1 MLDIDVAKLCLT
13 AFSFFASSN
22 LSSMVFITLSSI
34 ILIFLSVDF
43 IKKKNNV
50 FNYEEKDILDNK
62 DNFIEELLTKSLFDD
77 QKIIIIKRSTDKILN
92 IIENIFSKKIKDI
105 IILNADNLE
114 KKSKLRS
121 FFEKDKELICI
132 PFYPDNE
139 QTLSKLAY
147 NFFKSKNIGIAQANI
162 NLIINKCNGDREAL
176 LNELN
181 KIEHYVKEGK
191 KISSDEIIKLTNLNE
206 NHSVLELVDNCL
218 AKNKKKIIDILNEN
232 NFNNEDCIMI
242 TRSFLNKSKK
252 ILQLASEFEKNKN
265 IELTISAAKPPIFW
279 KDKEITK
286 KQVRQW
292 KPDNI
297 KELIYRLNEIE
308 LLIKKNLNISINL
321 ITDFILEQSALKT
334 SN

>member
-1 MLDIDVAKLCLT
+1 M
-13 AFSFFASSN
+13 
-22 LSSMVFITLSSI
+22 
-34 ILIFLSVDF
+34 
-43 IKKKNNV
+43 
-50 FNYEEKDILDNK
+50 
-62 DNFIEELLTKSLFDD
+62 
-77 QKIIIIKRSTDKILN
+77 
-92 IIENIFSKKIKDI
+92 
-105 IILNADNLE
+105 E

-181 KIEHYVKEGK
+181 KVENYVKEGK
-191 KISSDEIIKLTNLNE
+191 KIGSDEIIKLTNLNE

-232 NFNNEDCIMI
+232 NFSNEDCIMI

-252 ILQLASEFEKNKN
+252 ILQLATEFEKNKN

-286 KQVRQW
+286 KQVYQW
-292 KPDNI
+292 KPQNI
-297 KELIYRLNEIE
+297 KKLIYRLNEIE
-308 LLIKKNLNISINL
+308 LLIKKNLSISINL
-321 ITDFILEQSALKT
+321 ITDFVLEQSALKT
-334 SN
+334 NN

>member
-1 MLDIDVAKLCLT
+1 MIIKSFEINKINLDL
-13 AFSFFASSN
+13 N
-22 LSSMVFITLSSI
+22 N
-34 ILIFLSVDF
+34 IFLLYGKNNGF
-43 IKKKNNV
+43 KNEFTKNIIKKKNNV

-62 DNFIEELLTKSLFDD
+62 DNFIEDLLTKSLFDD

-92 IIENIFSKKIKDI
+92 IIEDVLSKKIKDI

-147 NFFKSKNIGIAQANI
+147 NFLKNKNIAISQANI

-181 KIEHYVKEGK
+181 KIEHYAKKGK
-191 KISSDEIIKLTNLNE
+191 KISSDKIIKLTNLNE
-206 NHSVLELVDNCL
+206 NHSILELVDNCL

-232 NFNNEDCIMI
+232 NFNNEDCIII
-242 TRSFLNKSKK
+242 TRFFLNKSKK
-252 ILQLASEFEKNKN
+252 ILQLSTEFEKNKN
-265 IELTISAAKPPIFW
+265 IELTISTAKPPIFW

-286 KQVRQW
+286 KQLRQW

-308 LLIKKNLNISINL
+308 LLIKKNLNISVNL

-334 SN
+334 NN

>member
-1 MLDIDVAKLCLT
+1 LLYGKNNGFKNEFTKNI
-13 AFSFFASSN
+13 
-22 LSSMVFITLSSI
+22 
-34 ILIFLSVDF
+34 

-92 IIENIFSKKIKDI
+92 IIEDIFSKKIKDI

-181 KIEHYVKEGK
+181 KIEHYAKKGK
-191 KISSDEIIKLTNLNE
+191 KISSDKIIKLTNLNE
-206 NHSVLELVDNCL
+206 NHSILELVDNCL

-252 ILQLASEFEKNKN
+252 ILQLSTEFEKNKN
-265 IELTISAAKPPIFW
+265 IELTISTAKPPIFW

-292 KPDNI
+292 KPENI
-297 KELIYRLNEIE
+297 KKLIYRLNEIE
-308 LLIKKNLNISINL
+308 LLIKKNLNISVNL

-334 SN
+334 NN

>member
-1 MLDIDVAKLCLT
+1 MIIKSFEINKINLDLN
-13 AFSFFASSN
+13 N
-22 LSSMVFITLSSI
+22 L
-34 ILIFLSVDF
+34 FLLYGKNNGF
-43 IKKKNNV
+43 KNEFTKNIIKKKNNV

-181 KIEHYVKEGK
+181 KIEHYAKKGK
-191 KISSDEIIKLTNLNE
+191 KISSDKIIKLTNLNE
-206 NHSVLELVDNCL
+206 NHSILELVDNCL

-252 ILQLASEFEKNKN
+252 ILQLSTEFEKNKN
-265 IELTISAAKPPIFW
+265 IELTISTAKPPIFW

-286 KQVRQW
+286 KQVHQW

-297 KELIYRLNEIE
+297 KELIYRLNEVE

-321 ITDFILEQSALKT
+321 ITDFILEQSSLKT
-334 SN
+334 NN

>member
-1 MLDIDVAKLCLT
+1 MIIKSFEINKINLDL
-13 AFSFFASSN
+13 N
-22 LSSMVFITLSSI
+22 N
-34 ILIFLSVDF
+34 IFLLYGKNNGLKNEF
-43 IKKKNNV
+43 TKNIIKKKNNV

-62 DNFIEELLTKSLFDD
+62 DDFIEDLLTKSLFDD
-77 QKIIIIKRSTDKILN
+77 RKIIIIKRSTDKILS
-92 IIENIFSKKIKDI
+92 IIEDVLSKKIKDI

-147 NFFKSKNIGIAQANI
+147 NFFKNKNIAISQANI
-162 NLIINKCNGDREAL
+162 NLIIDKCNGDREAL

-252 ILQLASEFEKNKN
+252 ILQLATEFEKNKN
-265 IELTISAAKPPIFW
+265 IELTISSAKPPIFW

-286 KQVRQW
+286 KQVCQW

-308 LLIKKNLNISINL
+308 LLIKKNLNISVNL

-334 SN
+334 NS

>member
-1 MLDIDVAKLCLT
+1 MIIKSFEINKINLDLN
-13 AFSFFASSN
+13 N
-22 LSSMVFITLSSI
+22 L
-34 ILIFLSVDF
+34 FLLYGKNNGF
-43 IKKKNNV
+43 KNEFTENIIKKKNNV

-62 DNFIEELLTKSLFDD
+62 DNFIEDLLTKSLFDD

-92 IIENIFSKKIKDI
+92 IIEAVLSKKIKDI

-147 NFFKSKNIGIAQANI
+147 NFLKNKNIAISQANI

-181 KIEHYVKEGK
+181 KVENYVNEGK
-191 KISSDEIIKLTNLNE
+191 KIGSDEIIKLTNLNE

-218 AKNKKKIIDILNEN
+218 AKNKKRIIDILNEN
-232 NFNNEDCIMI
+232 NFNNEDCIII

-252 ILQLASEFEKNKN
+252 ILQLSTEFEKNKN
-265 IELTISAAKPPIFW
+265 IELTISTAKPPIFW

-286 KQVRQW
+286 KQLRQW

-297 KELIYRLNEIE
+297 KELIYRLNEVE

-321 ITDFILEQSALKT
+321 ITDFILEQSGLKT
-334 SN
+334 NN